1 MRDVPELVELF
12 GVPDTFV
19 SGLGNI
25 ENIGGGCYRF
35 TFYAVQDC
43 QGRRE
48 FVVAAKLIMPEAAI
62 PGAMH
67 RTATET
73 KACACINARMM
84 VMN

>member
-1 MRDVPELVELF
+1 MIDQPELLELF

-19 SGLGNI
+19 NGLGSV
-25 ENIGGGCYRF
+25 ESVGGGCVRF

-43 QGRRE
+43 HGRRE
-48 FVVAAKLIMPEAAI
+48 FVVAAKLIMPESAI
-62 PGAMH
+62 PEAMH

-84 VMN
+84 AMN